1 MRSPRFPRSAVL
13 SLIGLLAFLSAFAA
27 ETPSPEQ
34 AFAELKVYSPDGKPW
49 RVPIED
55 WAGARQRVANNPAW
69 AKWLKQERSAVDSW
83 MARRSDRVEW
93 ACGWY
98 HDFVSPKDASH
109 LTWTPDVPGEDVK
122 FLTSPSDPHVE
133 ITPKIM
139 GGWVFAFRA
148 RHAEIIERAAFLYRL
163 TSEEKY
169 ASWAAAQLDF
179 YAQHYLEWQ
188 PQRKG
193 QEARLFWQTLDEA
206 ISGIKYVNTVRLLG
220 DYVEPARKQLWWD
233 KFFKPEADV
242 LNKGYQSIHNIANWH
257 RCAVAQFA
265 LVYKNEELW
274 HAAIDGKFGLRNQI
288 AQGITADYLW
298 FEQSFHYN
306 EFVVQALITLFTQA
320 GLAGRAPE
328 LAHEMALGEN
338 LMLSPIYLRFPDG
351 TLPNPADG
359 TGIETVPHRGFLAS
373 TYRIFPTTLGLSEA
387 TGIRNWNTLLDTP
400 SASPTSDA
408 LPEVKSENLERSR
421 IALLK
426 QGPWQVF
433 LHYGQL
439 NKSHAQSEALNFSA
453 FYGETDVTHDP
464 GTVGYGSPYH
474 KEYYTKG
481 LNHNVPLIDGEGS
494 APPQLGE
501 LLSYSAEQAR
511 VSAAQPLYRL
521 DTTATRTLSIEGNQ
535 LIDTA
540 TIRSVSGKTHALGLA
555 LHLQAKVQ
563 LPASF
568 KPDANFATNRPAA
581 FGYWKD
587 VTKTTYKDQAS
598 FDVAYRGLQMRVTF
612 SLPGEFTIWHG
623 STPDVP
629 PARRE
634 AFYIETNGSEATFVT
649 KFTPIATATP

>member
-1 MRSPRFPRSAVL
+1 MRILRFFPPVVL
-13 SLIGLLAFLSAFAA
+13 ALLGLTTVLNTFGVEAA
-27 ETPSPEQ
+27 SPEQ
-34 AFAELKVYSPDGKPW
+34 AFAELKIFSKDGRPW

-55 WAGARQRVANNPAW
+55 WPGARERVANDPAW
-69 AKWLKQERSAVDSW
+69 TKWLRQERAAVDGW
-83 MARRSDRVEW
+83 IARRRDRVEW

-148 RHAEIIERAAFLYRL
+148 RHAEMMERAAFLYRL

-179 YAQHYLEWQ
+179 YAQHYLEWK

-206 ISGIKYVNTVRLLG
+206 TSGIKYINTVRLLG

-242 LNKGYQSIHNIANWH
+242 LNKGYPIIHNIANWH

-265 LVYKNEELW
+265 LVYKNEALW
-274 HAAIDGKFGLRNQI
+274 HEAIDGKLGLRNQI
-288 AQGITADYLW
+288 AQGITPDYLW

-328 LAHEMALGEN
+328 LAHEMTVGEN

-359 TGIETVPHRGFLAS
+359 TGIEKVPHRSFLAS
-373 TYRIFPTTLGLSEA
+373 TYRVFPTTLGLSEA
-387 TGIRNWNTLLDTP
+387 AGLRNWNTLLDP
-400 SASPTSDA
+400 PPASPKPDA
-408 LPEVKSENLERSR
+408 LPAIKSENLERSR
-421 IALLK
+421 MALIK
-426 QGPWQVF
+426 SGPWQIF

-453 FYGETDVTHDP
+453 FYGETDITHDP

-494 APPQLGE
+494 APPQPGE
-501 LLSYSAEQAR
+501 LLAYSAEHSR
-511 VSAAQPLYRL
+511 VSAAQPLYRP
-521 DTTATRTLSIEGNQ
+521 DTTAARTLAIEGNQ

-540 TIRSVSGKTHALGLA
+540 NIRSTSGKPHALGLA
-555 LHLQAKVQ
+555 LHLQGKVQ
-563 LPASF
+563 LPDTF
-568 KPDANFATNRPAA
+568 KADDTFATNRPAA
-581 FGYWKD
+581 FGYWKN
-587 VTKTTYKDQAS
+587 VTKTTCKDQAS
-598 FDVAYRGLQMRVTF
+598 FDVAYRGLQIRVTF
-612 SLPGEFTIWHG
+612 LLPGEFTVWHG

-634 AFYIETNGSEATFVT
+634 AFYLETHGTEATFIT
-649 KFTPIATATP
+649 KFTPVP